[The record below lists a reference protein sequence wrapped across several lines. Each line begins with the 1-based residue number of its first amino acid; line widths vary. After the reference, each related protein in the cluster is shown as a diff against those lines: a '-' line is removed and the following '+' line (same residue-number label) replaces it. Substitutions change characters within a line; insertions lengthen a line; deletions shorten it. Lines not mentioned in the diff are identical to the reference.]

1 MEAFVE
7 ASYPTMG
14 PCFRDAGLVR
24 RATLINVAAMP
35 SPIRVF
41 LFFHKAIKAELEHL
55 YRDALAVEKGEKK
68 EFQALFRRYE
78 FLQIVY
84 TQHSNAEDEVIF
96 PALDSRV
103 KNIAQTYSLEHKE
116 ESDLFDQMLVLLNSA
131 IKEEF
136 NPSQKLRRDLICC
149 TEAIQTTLCKHMSK
163 EEEQVFPLLMELL
176 SYEEQ
181 SALVWQFIC
190 SIPVNLMENFLP
202 WLAACL
208 TDGEREEMFACV
220 HNVVPSANLLQQ
232 IVCTWLKAA
241 SIGARDTA
249 GEHANVDNDITG
261 IDSLLKPR
269 TSQGRGSLQQAASAL
284 SKSSLVEGALK
295 VGSVSDGSTE
305 TSQKK
310 PNYPIDV
317 LLSWHKAI
325 RKELIKFAEDSKRTQ
340 SLAAGYLPKF
350 SEHVQ
355 FLAEVCIFHSAA
367 EDKVI
372 FPAVGQK
379 ANQSISFDEEHL
391 QEKRLFDDLC
401 CLLDSVQ
408 NKLGSVALTEI
419 SSQLST
425 SVELISQTIEKHLS
439 DEETKVFPLARTHC
453 SIEEQQSLVY
463 QSLWVMPLKLLER
476 VLPWLVASLDE
487 EEAKVMLDHIR
498 LAAPASDAA
507 LITLLLGWACKGQA
521 HKLVE
526 PTNFRCFCSDI
537 STGDSTCQKS
547 CCSNAECSPSCKT
560 ASSVSV
566 DKEKG
571 VCAVAGERPQKRLR
585 DGSLV
590 DEHDVLSSEGAEFQ
604 ECRIGKRCCV
614 PALGVSGSSLG
625 FGAGTGRRS
634 LQSLPLNPLQNCYL
648 GSGLFGLGN
657 EPGSP
662 SSSGVPK
669 PIDTIFQFHKAI
681 RKDLKYLDEE
691 STRLMSCDVGFLRQF
706 TGRFQLLWGLYR
718 AHSNAEDAIVFP
730 ALEAKEALHN
740 VSHSYT
746 IDHKHEEQ
754 LFQEIASM
762 LSEFSILHGR
772 LRGCDSI
779 EPSGVIAHEGNNVRS
794 ENLVLYQ
801 QGLAAKLQGMCKSV
815 HVTLGQHV
823 SREELELWPLFT
835 LHFSV
840 EEQEGLVGQIIGTTG
855 AEVLQAMLP
864 WVTTA
869 LSQEEQNAM
878 MYTWRQATRNTMF
891 DKWLRAWWRRS
902 PSGSPPKSCVLDEEV
917 PESGTPESLQLV
929 ADYLS
934 KSRAESLESKDD
946 KTGVCMVNSEEERN
960 QSSSVFAENG
970 SRKHLA
976 GATFSEPFS
985 SGKQHS
991 HMEIEREHTGERQV
1005 FKGKIEENT
1014 TKFKPGWQDIFRMNE
1029 KELEAAVRKVS
1040 GDTSLDPRR
1049 KAYLMQNLMTSRW
1062 IVTQQHPSQTLLASS
1077 SGEHGDIPGRCPSYT
1092 SSSEDC
1098 FGCEHYKRN
1107 CKVRAACC
1115 GILFPCRF
1123 CHDKVSDHTMDRQA
1137 TQEMM
1142 CMKCLEVQPIA
1153 QKCATPSCDGF
1164 CMAKYYCSICKLFDD
1179 KRDIYH
1185 CPSCNLCRVGKGLGI
1200 DFFHCMTCNACMST
1214 SLTSHKCR
1222 EKGLESNCP
1231 ICHDFLFTSHT
1242 PVKALSCGHF
1252 MHSACY
1258 KAYTFSHY
1266 TCPICSK
1273 SLGDMN
1279 VYFGMLDALL
1289 ASEQLPEEYRDREQD
1304 ILCNDCELKGKAP
1317 FHWLYHK
1324 CRNCGSYNTRAI

>member
-1 MEAFVE
+1 ME
-7 ASYPTMG
+7 ASYSPMG
-14 PCFRDAGLVR
+14 PCFRNDGVVR
-24 RATLINVAAMP
+24 TAIPTNSPAMP
-35 SPIRVF
+35 SPILVF
-41 LFFHKAIKAELEHL
+41 LFFHKAIRAELEHL
-55 YRDALAVEKGEKK
+55 YRDALAVEKGTEK

-96 PALDSRV
+96 PALDTRV

-131 IKEEF
+131 LKEEG
-136 NPSQKLRRDLICC
+136 NASTKLRRELICC
-149 TEAIQTTLCKHMSK
+149 TEAIQTTLCKHMWK

-202 WLAACL
+202 WLASCL
-208 TDGEREEMFACV
+208 TEGERQEMIACV
-220 HNVVPSANLLQQ
+220 HNVVPNANLLQQ
-232 IVCTWLKAA
+232 IVCTWLKGA
-241 SIGARDTA
+241 SIGARDPACKDT
-249 GEHANVDNDITG
+249 NVGKTG
-261 IDSLLKPR
+261 SFVE
-269 TSQGRGSLQQAASAL
+269 SSNCEGRGRHKQQEASAL
-284 SKSSLVEGALK
+284 LMSGSGEGAIK
-295 VGSVSDGSTE
+295 AGSASSNGTNG
-305 TSQKK
+305 TSPKR
-310 PNYPIDV
+310 PRNSPIDV
-317 LLSWHKAI
+317 LFSWHKAI
-325 RKELIKFAEDSKRTQ
+325 RKELIKFAEDSRRLQ
-340 SLAAGYLPKF
+340 SSAAGFLPKF
-350 SEHVQ
+350 SERMQ

-379 ANQSISFDEEHL
+379 ANQSISFDLEHL
-391 QEKRLFDDLC
+391 QEERLFDDLR
-401 CLLDSVQ
+401 CLLEDVQ
-408 NKLGSVALTEI
+408 DNLGSGRSIDI
-419 SSQLST
+419 SSQLCA
-425 SVELISQTIEKHLS
+425 SVEFISQTIQKHLL
-439 DEETKVFPLARTHC
+439 DEEIKVFPLARIHC
-453 SIEEQQSLVY
+453 SIEEQQCLVY
-463 QSLWVMPLKLLER
+463 QSLRVMPLKLLER

-487 EEAKVMLDHIR
+487 EEAKNMLDHIR
-498 LAAPASDAA
+498 MAAPASDAA
-507 LITLLLGWACKGQA
+507 LITLLLGWGCKGQA
-521 HKLVE
+521 HKLVA
-526 PTNFRCFCSDI
+526 PANCSCFCSEI
-537 STGDSTCQKS
+537 TIGSLVGQTA
-547 CCSNAECSPSCKT
+547 CCSNAECSQGCKT
-560 ASSVSV
+560 PP
-566 DKEKG
+566 
-571 VCAVAGERPQKRLR
+571 VCSLERGREACANAEERPQKRLR
-585 DGSLV
+585 DGSSG
-590 DEHDVLSSEGAEFQ
+590 DKDDVVASEGAELQ
-604 ECRIGKRCCV
+604 KCRRKRCCV
-614 PALGVSGSSLG
+614 PGLGVGGSSLG

-634 LQSLPLNPLQNCYL
+634 LQSLPSNPLQNCYL

-662 SSSGVPK
+662 SSDAVPK

-681 RKDLKYLDEE
+681 RKDLKHLDEE
-691 STRLMSCDVGFLRQF
+691 SPRLMSCDDGFLRQF

-718 AHSNAEDAIVFP
+718 AHSNAEDEIVFP

-762 LSEFSILHGR
+762 LSEFSVLHGR
-772 LRGCDSI
+772 LRAYDSQ
-779 EPSGVIAHEGNNVRS
+779 EPSGVTKSHEGINSS
-794 ENLVLYQ
+794 ENFMLYQ

-815 HVTLGQHV
+815 RVTLDQHV

-835 LHFSV
+835 LHFSI
-840 EEQEGLVGQIIGTTG
+840 EEQERLVGQIIGTTG

-902 PSGSPPKSCVLDEEV
+902 PSGSPQSSVSDEDV

-934 KSRAESLESKDD
+934 KSRAESLESKEIGA
-946 KTGVCMVNSEEERN
+946 GVCMVNPKEE
-960 QSSSVFAENG
+960 STPAFSADAEIG
-970 SRKHLA
+970 SCEHLA
-976 GATFSEPFS
+976 GPGISRTFS
-985 SGKQHS
+985 SGKLHS
-991 HMEIEREHTGERQV
+991 NMETKADATSDQV
-1005 FKGKIEENT
+1005 FKGKIVECT

-1062 IVTQQHPSQTLLASS
+1062 IVSQQHPSRTLLASS
-1077 SGEHGDIPGRCPSYT
+1077 SGEHEDIPGRCPSYT
-1092 SSSEDC
+1092 SSSEDS

-1142 CMKCLEVQPIA
+1142 CMKCLQVQTIA
-1153 QKCATPSCDGF
+1153 QYCATPSCDGF
-1164 CMAKYYCSICKLFDD
+1164 SMAKYYCSICKLFDD

-1258 KAYTFSHY
+1258 RAYTYSHY

-1289 ASEQLPEEYRDREQD
+1289 ASEQLPEEYRSREQD
-1304 ILCNDCELKGKAP
+1304 ILCNDCESKGRAP